1 MAATEAYS
9 GICDMKILGASASSP
24 DELSSL
30 KYFNRFLRQFTG
42 TYLDYLYSWVERDVM
57 ELNFLA

>member
-9 GICDMKILGASASSP
+9 GICDMKILGASASSL

-30 KYFNRFLRQFTG
+30 KYFNRFLRIRTN
-42 TYLDYLYSWVERDVM
+42 VEIKND
-57 ELNFLA
+57 E

>member
-9 GICDMKILGASASSP
+9 GICDMKILGASASSL

-30 KYFNRFLRQFTG
+30 SILTDFSDSSR
-42 TYLDYLYSWVERDVM
+42 VPI
-57 ELNFLA
+57 